1 MRYIFP
7 PESNGDI
14 AELSFHSKEEGQL
27 FGKTIASKN
36 ISDASIVQRAFDKNV
51 LSYFNT
57 KFRDSIQ
64 WIGLDFGVK
73 KRISKISFCPRTD
86 KNNVWK
92 GLNYELFYWDNKW
105 KSLGVKKAETYSL
118 TYDSPISNALY
129 LFRCLDEGK
138 EERIFTYENGKQVW
152 W

>member
-1 MRYIFP
+1 VTPLI
-7 PESNGDI
+7 
-14 AELSFHSKEEGQL
+14 
-27 FGKTIASKN
+27 
-36 ISDASIVQRAFDKNV
+36 
-51 LSYFNT
+51 
-57 KFRDSIQ
+57 
-64 WIGLDFGVK
+64 
-73 KRISKISFCPRTD
+73 
-86 KNNVWK
+86 
-92 GLNYELFYWDNKW
+92 NYELFYWDNKW